1 VSYVFLPP
9 FRLSFPSLSSRRFN
23 GSLRR
28 GILHDDH
35 DDDGNDDKTTA
46 EGLYGYLNTFTINSQ
61 ERPLES
67 RSRHAAPSLS
77 RARLIRPSFHPA
89 LFTA

>member
-1 VSYVFLPP
+1 MAVCDEAFYTTTTTMTATMT
-9 FRLSFPSLSSRRFN
+9 R
-23 GSLRR
+23 
-28 GILHDDH
+28 
-35 DDDGNDDKTTA
+35 TTA
-46 EGLYGYLNTFTINSQ
+46 ADLYGYLNTFTMNSQ

-77 RARLIRPSFHPA
+77 RARLIRPSFH